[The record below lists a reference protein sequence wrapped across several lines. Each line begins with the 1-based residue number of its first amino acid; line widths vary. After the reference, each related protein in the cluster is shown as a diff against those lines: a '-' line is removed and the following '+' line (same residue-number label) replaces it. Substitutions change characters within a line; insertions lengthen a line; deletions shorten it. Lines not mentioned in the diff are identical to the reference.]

1 MSLWEFEAWTLVAAA
16 LAFTGD
22 NLMLR
27 GELRG
32 RWYAWAVGHVLY
44 AMAFSML
51 FVAAIV
57 LEETRAGRWVA

>member
-1 MSLWEFEAWTLVAAA
+1 MSLWEVELWTVTMTA
-16 LAFTGD
+16 LAMLGD

-32 RWYAWAVGHVLY
+32 RWYAWAAGHVLY

-51 FVAAIV
+51 LTLAVV
-57 LEETRAGRWVA
+57 LREIRAGRFG

>member
-16 LAFTGD
+16 LAFAGD
-22 NLMLR
+22 NLMLH

-51 FVAAIV
+51 LTLAVV
-57 LEETRAGRWVA
+57 LREMRAGRFG

>member
-22 NLMLR
+22 NIMLR

-51 FVAAIV
+51 LTLAVV
-57 LEETRAGRWVA
+57 LREMRAGRFG